1 MIDPYRFSLEKNNSE
16 FELDFYY
23 VCKKKMKYFIPIRF
37 DRIIAKDVDTK
48 CMFGDTETWNAK
60 ISINSD
66 RNTYENQDE
75 FPNYFGFV
83 VQLKLI

>member
-1 MIDPYRFSLEKNNSE
+1 MINPYRFSLEKNNSE

-23 VCKKKMKYFIPIRF
+23 VCKKEMKYYIPIRF

-48 CMFGDTETWNAK
+48 CMFGDTETWNAR

-66 RNTYENQDE
+66 YNTYENQDE
-75 FPNYFGFV
+75 FPNYFGFL
-83 VQLKLI
+83 VQ